1 MIKKLLILIFFIT
14 YSKTSFSNQVEVNK
28 YLDGMFSYSSM
39 VSYKSKDSFLLF
51 GRHSGIVKLILNGV
65 LVSENFIDLRDR
77 ALLGGENKG
86 HSFEEGIQDIA
97 FSNNYSNENRVYISY
112 TDKFHNL
119 TLSRFELSKNLLKG
133 ISGTEEVL
141 LNVEKHRREHASG
154 ALDFSP
160 IDNYLYIGIGDGDI
174 GGNPSGTSQN
184 KRALQ
189 GKILRIDVVKSKKEF
204 SIPSENPFLNTD
216 SRPELWAYGLRSL
229 AKSGIV
235 FDRLN
240 GDLYI
245 ADTGWYHFEEINYQN
260 YESKGGENYGWNNT
274 EGYYCRND
282 FFNNKDDCL
291 KKDFKWPIFAYSKYD
306 GCSVIAG
313 GVYRGK
319 KNNWN
324 GVFVFSDYC
333 SGVIMGLKKIKNDW
347 YYSELLKISINP
359 HSIVRTYNN
368 SFFVSDRYSGDIYNI
383 VFKEFNI
390 NKWKKI
396 DNKKIIGNL
405 YTPNTEVAQ
414 ILNSTSWKITKPLRT
429 ISNFFK
435 KLVKR

>member
-1 MIKKLLILIFFIT
+1 MIKKLLILIFFIS

-174 GGNPSGTSQN
+174 DGNPSGTSQN

-204 SIPSENPFLNTD
+204 SIPSDNPFLNTD

-229 AKSGIV
+229 IINYERIHSVNGINYENV
-235 FDRLN
+235 LGIESMENMNNNFVKLN
-240 GDLYI
+240 LKDDISECIVTEDLKAFNDGTALFVRTNQDVKQQGINKKGYFVVDAVPIGLSTRSSLKKKVDLYEFGSQFKNELNNNGF
-245 ADTGWYHFEEINYQN
+245 TKEEIKYVSQRSNALIR
-260 YESKGGENYGWNNT
+260 S
-274 EGYYCRND
+274 
-282 FFNNKDDCL
+282 L
-291 KKDFKWPIFAYSKYD
+291 KVNHNFY
-306 GCSVIAG
+306 
-313 GVYRGK
+313 
-319 KNNWN
+319 KN
-324 GVFVFSDYC
+324 
-333 SGVIMGLKKIKNDW
+333 I
-347 YYSELLKISINP
+347 P
-359 HSIVRTYNN
+359 
-368 SFFVSDRYSGDIYNI
+368 
-383 VFKEFNI
+383 
-390 NKWKKI
+390 
-396 DNKKIIGNL
+396 
-405 YTPNTEVAQ
+405 
-414 ILNSTSWKITKPLRT
+414 T
-429 ISNFFK
+429 I
-435 KLVKR
+435 